1 MPKPSD
7 RDLHYRLTRQRIIG
21 LGERT
26 VRKSYYPQLQR
37 RLDELERFRFLLDQA
52 SDMVFLFDA
61 NDGRIQDGNRSAI
74 ALSGYSFEVLTSLLV
89 TDIFPQ
95 QDLFADFPFQSP
107 PPSEEQRHTAPS
119 VTFCHDRDGRRTR
132 VEISIQKAQLKNTA
146 LGLIVARDISARLR
160 AEEDLKR
167 SELRYRALFEDSPIS
182 LWEEN
187 FSLLKRHFEHL
198 KEDGVDNFARYFS
211 DHPEEITRCIRMI
224 RILDVNRATLTL
236 YEAGSKEELLA
247 NIHRILPQ
255 TAHNVLKQELMAMA
269 QDGRFEIE
277 CVNRTLKGNDRH
289 LLIKSSIPPGY
300 ENSWEKVF
308 ISVYD
313 LTERM
318 EAEEEKKVLGRQ
330 LRQAQKMEAVGTLA
344 GGIAHDFNN
353 ILSAVIG
360 FTEMAMDDAP
370 PDSFLSHNMEQVL
383 QAGLR
388 AKHLVQQI
396 LAFSRQSEHE
406 MRPVQLDRI
415 IQEACELL
423 RASLPTT
430 IEIRTDIQSDAFT
443 MGDPTQM
450 HQVLMNLCTN
460 AGHAMRDQGG
470 RLTIAL
476 READEEEIQAKRLT
490 GMTADAYLQLTVE
503 DTGHGIHPTI
513 IDRIFDP
520 FFTTKEHTEGT
531 GMGLSVAHGI
541 IKSHGGSID
550 VESQP
555 GQGTAFRIYL
565 PKVQRHTQ
573 DAQPNTLPLPSGTE
587 RVLFVD
593 DETMLVDM
601 SRQILQRL
609 GYRVTA
615 CTSSLEALQ
624 HFQKDPAAFDLVIT
638 DMTMPRMTGKEL
650 AVELLKLNPQVPII
664 LCTGFSETITEEA
677 AKRLGIQAFILKPIV
692 MSDLA
697 ETMRKVLDSP
707 S

>member
-1 MPKPSD
+1 MPRPFD
-7 RDLHYRLTRQRIIG
+7 PEHHYRLTRQRIIG

-37 RLDELERFRFLLDQA
+37 RLEELERFRFLLDQA

-61 NDGRIQDGNRSAI
+61 HDGLIRDCNRSAV
-74 ALSGYSFEVLTSLLV
+74 ALSGYPFEALTRLTV

-95 QDLFADFPFQSP
+95 QDLFADFPFQSQ
-107 PPSEEQRHTAPS
+107 PSSAKQRPSAPS
-119 VTFCHDRDGRRTR
+119 VTFCHARNGRRTK
-132 VEISIQKAQLKNTA
+132 VEISVQKARLKNTT

-187 FSLLKRHFEHL
+187 FSLLKRYFDRL
-198 KEDGVDNFARYFS
+198 KTDGVDNFVRYFS
-211 DHPEEITRCIRMI
+211 NHPDEIPRCIRMI
-224 RILDVNRATLTL
+224 RILDVNRATLAL

-255 TAHNVLKQELMAMA
+255 TAHSVLKQELVAMA
-269 QDGRFEIE
+269 QEGRFEIE

-289 LLIKSSIPPGY
+289 LLIKSSIPPGF
-300 ENSWEKVF
+300 EDSWEKVF

-360 FTEMAMDDAP
+360 FTEMAMEDAP

-406 MRPVQLDRI
+406 IRPVQLDRI

-430 IEIRTDIQSDAFT
+430 IEIYTDIQSDAHI

-460 AGHAMRDQGG
+460 AGHAMRDRGG

-476 READEEEIQAKRLT
+476 READEDEIQGKRLT
-490 GMTADAYLQLTVE
+490 GMTADAYLQLIVE
-503 DTGHGIHPTI
+503 DTGHGIPPAI

-555 GQGTAFRIYL
+555 GQGTTFRIYL

-573 DAQPNTLPLPSGTE
+573 DDQANTLPLPSGTE

-609 GYRVTA
+609 GYQVTA
-615 CTSSLEALQ
+615 CTSSREALQ
-624 HFQKDPAAFDLVIT
+624 HFQRDPSAFDLVIT
-638 DMTMPRMTGKEL
+638 DMTMPQMTGKEL
-650 AVELLKLNPQVPII
+650 AIELLRINPQLPII

-697 ETMRKVLDSP
+697 ETMRKVLDATS
-707 S
+707 

>member
-1 MPKPSD
+1 MPKPCEPEH
-7 RDLHYRLTRQRIIG
+7 HYRLTRQRIIG

-37 RLDELERFRFLLDQA
+37 RLEELERFRFLLDQA
-52 SDMVFLFDA
+52 SDMIFLFDA
-61 NDGRIQDGNRSAI
+61 DDGRIRDGNRSAVAI
-74 ALSGYSFEVLTSLLV
+74 SGYPFETLITLPV
-89 TDIFPQ
+89 TEIFPQ
-95 QDLFADFPFQSP
+95 KGLFADFPFQSDRL
-107 PPSEEQRHTAPS
+107 SGEADSTASS
-119 VTFCHDRDGRRTR
+119 VTFCHDRSGQKTM
-132 VEISIQKAQLKNTA
+132 VEISVEKARLKNTT
-146 LGLIVARDISARLR
+146 LGLIVARDIGARLR

-187 FSLLKRHFEHL
+187 FSKLKRHLDHL
-198 KEDGVDNFARYFS
+198 KGHGVQNFTHYFS
-211 DHPEEITRCIRMI
+211 DHPEEITRCIRLI
-224 RILDVNRATLTL
+224 RIVDVNRATLAL
-236 YEAGSKEELLA
+236 YEAASKEELLG

-255 TAHNVLKQELMAMA
+255 TAHNVLKQELVAMA
-269 QDGRFEIE
+269 QEGRFEIE

-300 ENSWEKVF
+300 EGSWEKVF

-313 LTERM
+313 LTERI
-318 EAEEEKKVLGRQ
+318 EAEEEKKTLGRQ

-360 FTEMAMDDAP
+360 FTEMAMEDAP

-415 IQEACELL
+415 IHEACELL

-430 IEIRTDIQSDAFT
+430 IDIHTDIQTDAFT

-460 AGHAMRDQGG
+460 AGHAMRDRGG
-470 RLTIAL
+470 RLSITM
-476 READEEEIQAKRLT
+476 REAAEDEIREKRLP
-490 GMTADAYLQLTVE
+490 GMTADAYLLLQVE
-503 DTGHGIHPTI
+503 DTGHGIPPNI
-513 IDRIFDP
+513 IERIFDP

-555 GQGTAFRIYL
+555 GRGTIFRIYL
-565 PKVQRHTQ
+565 PQIQRHAKDDHRDT
-573 DAQPNTLPLPSGTE
+573 PPLPSGTE

-609 GYRVTA
+609 GYQVTA
-615 CTSSLEALQ
+615 CTSSVEALQ
-624 HFQKDPAAFDLVIT
+624 HFQNDPTAFDLVIT
-638 DMTMPRMTGKEL
+638 DMTMPHMTGKEL
-650 AVELLKLNPQVPII
+650 AVALLKINPELPII
-664 LCTGFSETITEEA
+664 LCTGFSETITEDA
-677 AKRLGIQAFILKPIV
+677 AKRIGIQAFILKPIV

-697 ETMRKVLDSP
+697 QTMRKVLDST